1 MPVPIWLQLLDDWV
15 IALSPLWTILILVFW
30 KPMKILVI
38 NIYNRLVKSPVDETK
53 EDIDEHDER
62 LALLEQKIEKLDS
75 DLEQRKKVSRA
86 LLHHEIFQ
94 TAKQALKNKSITE
107 IELENL
113 EELYIPYKEI
123 GGNGTA
129 EKLYEECRS
138 LPIQE

>member
-1 MPVPIWLQLLDDWV
+1 MPVPMWLQLLDDWV

>member
-1 MPVPIWLQLLDDWV
+1 MPVPTWLQLLDDWV
-15 IALSPLWTILILVFW
+15 IALSPMWTILILVFW

-62 LALLEQKIEKLDS
+62 LALLEQKIEKLDQ
-75 DLEQRKKVSRA
+75 DLEQRKRISRA

-129 EKLYEECRS
+129 EKLYEECRR